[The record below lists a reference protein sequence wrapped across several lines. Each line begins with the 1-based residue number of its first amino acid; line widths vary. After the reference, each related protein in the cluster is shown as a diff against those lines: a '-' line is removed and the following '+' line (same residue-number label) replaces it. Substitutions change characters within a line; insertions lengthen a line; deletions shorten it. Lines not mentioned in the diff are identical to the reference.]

1 MACSLIIYIIFQN
14 KTNKL
19 EGLLTEKKKFNGQ
32 IKSLNK
38 FNFKKNQCYKRENLL
53 EIKLNFLQE
62 ETTEKQKI

>member
-38 FNFKKNQCYKRENLL
+38 FNFKKNQCYKRENLS